1 MILHFPLKDVTVK
14 KVTEPRAVV
23 SPDYA
28 DDFWQMNQREFAMQV
43 EGVGRYYACDGREV
57 EYTPV
62 KGASRETLELYLNG
76 SVYGAILHQRKILP
90 LHGSSFVL
98 DGKGILVCGEAGAGK
113 SSVTA
118 SFVFN
123 GAGFL
128 TDDVTPMVIRE
139 GVPMIMALSDR
150 IKLWDD
156 TLKQLGLKNKG
167 LKKIA
172 PDNEKYYYPVS
183 KVGSEYFPLNMVF
196 IISAGHEAGVLMREV
211 TGADKFVALRNEIY
225 RWEYLEGMKENEEVY
240 FRTLSGIASTVKV
253 FAVRRSDATGITE
266 LRETLE
272 KIIAGQ

>member
-1 MILHFPLKDVTVK
+1 MHFPLKDVTVK

-43 EGVGRYYACDGREV
+43 EGVGRYYARDGREV
-57 EYTPV
+57 EYAPV

>member
-1 MILHFPLKDVTVK
+1 MHFPLKDVTVK

>member
-1 MILHFPLKDVTVK
+1 MK

>member
-1 MILHFPLKDVTVK
+1 MILRFPLKDVTLREVD
-14 KVTEPRAVV
+14 EPRTVV
-23 SPDYA
+23 SPKYA
-28 DDFWQMNQREFAMQV
+28 DSFWQMNQREFAMQV

-57 EYTPV
+57 EYAPV

>member
-1 MILHFPLKDVTVK
+1 MHFPLKDVTVK
-14 KVTEPRAVV
+14 KVAEPRAVV

-57 EYTPV
+57 EYAPELGVT
-62 KGASRETLELYLNG
+62 RETLELYLNG

-156 TLKQLGLKNKG
+156 TLKPLGLKNKG

>member
-1 MILHFPLKDVTVK
+1 MHFPLKDVTVK

-43 EGVGRYYACDGREV
+43 EGVVRYYACDGREV

-123 GAGFL
+123 GAAFL